1 MGELSTLEGGREP
14 PPCSRC
20 QTIPSPKRTWVS
32 CPHPGWDYEASHPK
46 EQSSDAL
53 GARACSGTDCL
64 PFPEMA
70 LKVILETVSFT
81 QYLGVCGTHKS
92 KIWGH
97 TEQEGEYSQDLVCN
111 GILDLGFWY
120 ELQAW
125 LSWKAVQYLIIY
137 YSSAEIRQS
146 PCSNLPPRLV
156 AHYRFIE

>member
-1 MGELSTLEGGREP
+1 MITIENNRNSEYSACPVCYRDTPSYPSKVFGFGNVLWCFLCFACVGPFSVLFLCMDQLGDTELK
-14 PPCSRC
+14 CSRC

-70 LKVILETVSFT
+70 LEVILETVSFT

-92 KIWGH
+92 KI
-97 TEQEGEYSQDLVCN
+97 
-111 GILDLGFWY
+111 
-120 ELQAW
+120 
-125 LSWKAVQYLIIY
+125 
-137 YSSAEIRQS
+137 
-146 PCSNLPPRLV
+146 
-156 AHYRFIE
+156 